1 MCSCIGTQ
9 KWVHERCLRE
19 WQQTQIQQALHHRA
33 KMCEVGG
40 DFGARQAQVARCAEC
55 GLHACLSGGTLH
67 RNTAH
72 RLWATAPQGCAEG
85 LGCGIKKLS

>member
-40 DFGARQAQVARCAEC
+40 GFGARQAHCW
-55 GLHACLSGGTLH
+55 HALC
-67 RNTAH
+67 RVW
-72 RLWATAPQGCAEG
+72 LWATAAQGCAEG
-85 LGCGIKKLS
+85 LGCGIEELS